1 MTTPLAETLL
11 HHPLSRRIGWVLYAI
26 VFYMAGENFV
36 IWLLE
41 PHNFSGGINWLG
53 VIAFPVL
60 FVGFFFIQPHL
71 GCAAG
76 RCPVNGPDTDHAK
89 YGRYQPPPGL

>member
-1 MTTPLAETLL
+1 MTTLLAETLL

-41 PHNFSGGINWLG
+41 PHNFTGGARWLG
-53 VIAFPVL
+53 VAAFPVL
-60 FVGFFFIQPHL
+60 LIGFFFIQRHL
-71 GCAAG
+71 GCASG
-76 RCPVNGPDTDHAK
+76 HCPVDGTSTRRSKDNT
-89 YGRYQPPPGL
+89 YQPPPGI